1 MKLTINKITID
12 NFKNIEH
19 LEEKLSNIVQVT
31 GANETGKTTFADA
44 ICWCLTGKNSLG
56 ESFPNIAP
64 IDHPEYSPAVTLEVI
79 IGDKKTTISRF
90 YQTKFNRDKEF
101 TGEHQTAIYVNSAKM
116 NIKDFD
122 AWIERNICKPELFR
136 LLFDVRYF
144 TENIPTTAKEK
155 QWEAQRRLLF
165 GISGIKSDQDLAK
178 RRKKFLPLADKFA
191 IYESANMYLAALKND
206 LRQVKARQTEVNQ
219 EIDWG
224 DKTLSAQQNVIKG
237 RKNIAN
243 KTPKQV
249 QSEIDELNQKIYQ
262 TTKEYQE
269 QTKAFNKAKS
279 ELDKQLSDLR
289 VDACT
294 LEAEIKPIIKMG
306 QEAKSKL
313 EKLTDFCPTCGAE
326 LDKDKIAKQR
336 GILQQEL
343 EAYSDEY
350 RRKVGEKNK
359 INIEIKLIQEE
370 IESLIEPENP
380 IDLENYKDKLHELM
394 GQWQFFGT
402 VAATEKKIAGLET
415 ERSTLMDKMA
425 YLQLNIDLCREFID
439 YKCEQATKTINS
451 LFGDITFELFKQNK
465 TNDEVKECCNIFWQG
480 VPYENLSYSTKFV
493 VGLQIAQSFQKH
505 FGVQV
510 PLLVDNAESID
521 FDFLDDVQVIL
532 LKKVEERCPKCGG
545 ETTRKQADGLWQCK
559 DCGNRFKKTFYINNM
574 L

>member
-1 MKLTINKITID
+1 MKNLTIIGITID
-12 NFKNIEH
+12 KFKNIDH
-19 LEEKLSNIVQVT
+19 LEKDLEQEVT
-31 GANETGKTTFADA
+31 VYGANETGKTTFADA

-64 IDHPEYSPAVTLEVI
+64 IDHHESSPAVTLEVI
-79 IGDKKTTISRF
+79 VGDKKITISRI
-90 YQTKFNRDKEF
+90 YQAKFNREKEF
-101 TGEHQTAIYVNSAKM
+101 TGEHQTAIYVNSVKM

-122 AWIERNICKPELFR
+122 AWAERNICKPELFR

-206 LRQVKARQTEVNQ
+206 LRQVKARQIEVNQ
-219 EIDWG
+219 NINLADKNLQEQQKSLGSKTAEQIQKEID
-224 DKTLSAQQNVIKG
+224 N
-237 RKNIAN
+237 
-243 KTPKQV
+243 
-249 QSEIDELNQKIYQ
+249 LNQANCQ
-262 TTKEYQE
+262 TE
-269 QTKAFNKAKS
+269 QSYREQIGAFNKAKS
-279 ELDKQLSDLR
+279 ELDKQLSGLR

-306 QEAKSKL
+306 QETKAKL
-313 EKLTDFCPTCGAE
+313 ENLTDFCPTCGAE

-336 GILQQEL
+336 EKLQQEL
-343 EAYSDEY
+343 EKYSNEY
-350 RRKVGEKNK
+350 RRKIKEKNK
-359 INIEIKLIQEE
+359 INIAIAETKTS
-370 IESLIEPENP
+370 IESLVQPQTNVDIY
-380 IDLENYKDKLHELM
+380 DYQTKLQGLM
-394 GQWQFFGT
+394 AQREALRT
-402 VAATEKKIAGLET
+402 VEKAEKKITELEA